1 MTVPMRT
8 LTIQGVF
15 LAFITLG
22 CFFVGEKL
30 VDVFNHNFWLNIII
44 ISAFVIGVVLCL
56 FQVISLNKEYEWL
69 SNFSKGKVSFLES
82 TGPKILAPLNYTLK
96 DTPKGVL
103 TLLSMKS
110 LLSSVE
116 QRLDEKRELNRYLI
130 GLCVF
135 LGLVGTFWGL
145 SKTIGAIATVISGI
159 DVDATDIKDAFQNL
173 KAGLQAPL
181 TGMGYAFSS
190 SLFGLLGSLA
200 LSFLD
205 VQVSSAFSKFYQ
217 SVEKVLSAFSQ
228 KNSANTLTPASGP
241 AYGEALVERL
251 AEAMNTFQTQL
262 DRSEDGRIQS
272 SKALLSFSGN
282 IHQLN
287 EVMKANLTHMD
298 QLTHQHFELQQQVAR
313 LLHVH
318 NDEASKKSIKMIECT
333 AQNILDELSNGR
345 SKITDEMRKEIRMLS
360 KTFSAM
366 AVNE

>member
-8 LTIQGVF
+8 LTIQSIF
-15 LAFITLG
+15 LGLIMLG
-22 CFFVGEKL
+22 CFFVGGKL

-44 ISAFVIGVVLCL
+44 IGAFIIGVALCF
-56 FQVISLNKEYEWL
+56 FQVFSLNREYVWL
-69 SNFSKGKVSFLES
+69 ENFSKGKVSFLES
-82 TGPKILAPLNYTLK
+82 TGPQILAPLNYTLK

-145 SKTIGAIATVISGI
+145 SKTIGAIANVISGI

-181 TGMGYAFSS
+181 VGMGYAFSS

-217 SVEKVLSAFSQ
+217 SVEKTLSAFSQ

-251 AEAMNTFQTQL
+251 AEAMNAFQTQL
-262 DRSEDGRIQS
+262 DKAEEGRNQT
-272 SKALLSFSGN
+272 SKTLLSFSGN
-282 IHQLN
+282 ILQLN
-287 EVMKANLTHMD
+287 EVMKANLSHMD

-318 NDEASKKSIKMIECT
+318 NDESSKKSIKIIECT

-360 KTFSAM
+360 KTFSAI
-366 AVNE
+366 AINE